1 MKNIVIS
8 SITAIALSASATS
21 FASVNQDEVSYLF
34 GTQEAVEMQVIS
46 DAEMQMTEGQLF
58 GITNETLKG
67 YLGSAYTYIKPIALE
82 YANQL
87 KDKLVTYLKGRID
100 GFLAN
105 QNTGA

>member
-1 MKNIVIS
+1 MKNIVIA

-58 GITNETLKG
+58 GITSDTLKG
-67 YLGSAYTYIKPIALE
+67 YASLAYIYIKPIALD